1 MKTKTLFLFTLL
13 TGLLILLPSGC
24 NKKEKPPVLASI
36 SGKAGEVEIVSSKSV
51 WESEAGNAVR
61 TVLQAE
67 YPFTPQKENKY
78 RIYNVPP
85 EGFVN
90 VFRAHRNILYLHI
103 ADTCKPKLAIS
114 RNVWAE
120 PQTMITVYAPDEAAA
135 ANVIL
140 TNDEKICETFEDAER
155 ERVIMNAKAFPN
167 ESLAAVV
174 RNQFG
179 GTPWFPSSYSMKKRT
194 DDFVWISYET
204 SYTTQGIFIY
214 KFPYTGENQFT
225 RDALALYLENTL
237 GGTVPAVYERSQG
250 RVKVE

>member
-103 ADTCKPKLAIS
+103 ADTCRMGEAWSVNRMPSRWSISCWIIRAAKPVNSSSTSSKS
-114 RNVWAE
+114 R
-120 PQTMITVYAPDEAAA
+120 
-135 ANVIL
+135 
-140 TNDEKICETFEDAER
+140 FR
-155 ERVIMNAKAFPN
+155 
-167 ESLAAVV
+167 
-174 RNQFG
+174 
-179 GTPWFPSSYSMKKRT
+179 
-194 DDFVWISYET
+194 
-204 SYTTQGIFIY
+204 
-214 KFPYTGENQFT
+214 
-225 RDALALYLENTL
+225 
-237 GGTVPAVYERSQG
+237 
-250 RVKVE
+250 